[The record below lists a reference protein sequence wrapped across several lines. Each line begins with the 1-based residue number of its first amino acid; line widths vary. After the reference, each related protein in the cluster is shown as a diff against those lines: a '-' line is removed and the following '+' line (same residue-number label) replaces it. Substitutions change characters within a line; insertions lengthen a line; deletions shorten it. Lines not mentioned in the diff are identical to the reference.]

1 MDSSTPNTGSWIPK
15 KPFHGPFRLG
25 FTLTEVLTV
34 IAVVGVLLAVIIPS
48 LRSLSNQAVGATE
61 LAAARQL
68 SQGYVGYATD
78 TNGELMPGYL
88 SQSPGDQHYEGNYE
102 VQGPDGNLLGGPAKR
117 RWTWRILPY
126 LDDAVDSLFVNEA
139 RQYIDQRRGTDGFAY
154 LTSVFPSFGLNGEWI
169 GGMQGSIYSDLHTL
183 GRFTGE
189 CYYAQRL
196 AEVQRPADQLLFGSS
211 RGGGPQGDSDVE
223 GFFFIQSPYYFTTGW
238 RWAEDESGAPVYEQ
252 PLAPSK
258 SGYLSMRLRD
268 KSATAMLDGST
279 SLRSM
284 QELADMRLWTNRAW
298 KPDWVLDLQN
308 P

>member
-1 MDSSTPNTGSWIPK
+1 MICSTPKDESRIHQNTLLRSLQ
-15 KPFHGPFRLG
+15 RG
-25 FTLTEVLTV
+25 FTLTEVMTV
-34 IAVVGVLLAVIIPS
+34 IAVVGVLLAIIIPS
-48 LRSLSNQAVGATE
+48 LKSLSDQAAGATE

-88 SQSPGDQHYEGNYE
+88 SQSPGDEHYEGNYD

-169 GGMQGSIYSDLHTL
+169 GGMQGSIYGDLHTL
-183 GRFTGE
+183 GRFTGQ

-223 GFFFIQSPYYFTTGW
+223 GFFFIQSPYYLTTGW
-238 RWAEDESGAPVYEQ
+238 RWAEDEDGGPLYEE

-258 SGYLSMRLRD
+258 SGYLSLRIRG
-268 KSATAMLDGST
+268 KSATSMLDGST
-279 SLRSM
+279 ALRSM
-284 QELADMRLWTNRAW
+284 QELADMRLWTNQAW